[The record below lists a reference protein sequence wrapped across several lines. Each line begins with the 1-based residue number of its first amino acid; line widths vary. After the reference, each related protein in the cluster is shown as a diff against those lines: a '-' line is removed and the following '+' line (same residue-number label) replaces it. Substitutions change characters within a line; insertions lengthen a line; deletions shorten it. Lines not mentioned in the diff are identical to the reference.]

1 METPSAVTALGAL
14 AQESR
19 LAVFRLLVQQGP
31 KGLAAGAIARCLK
44 VPSATM
50 SFHLSQLSRAGLI
63 TSRRESRSII
73 YSASFDRMQA
83 LVDFLTENCC
93 QGQADACGIE
103 SCEGD
108 AAQDAALGETG

>member
-1 METPSAVTALGAL
+1 METSSAVNALGAL
-14 AQESR
+14 AQDSR

-31 KGLAAGAIARCLK
+31 EGLAAGEIARRLK

-93 QGQADACGIE
+93 QGQPDQCGITP
-103 SCEGD
+103 CKCD
-108 AAQDAALGETG
+108 AAQDPALGEAC